1 MAFSLNDDGG
11 QNVCAGYVVTASP
24 FGLDRDLL
32 DDPLEPRGWF
42 CVAAFSGDEVF
53 ELGVDIIGHRLSQ
66 NVAVNRA
73 GLHDRCRVR
82 VIDQAQ

>member
-1 MAFSLNDDGG
+1 MNRRRHLRQRIDFAVRVRGDDALLLQEIGGVAFSLNDDGG

-42 CVAAFSGDEVF
+42 CVAAFSGDE
-53 ELGVDIIGHRLSQ
+53 
-66 NVAVNRA
+66 
-73 GLHDRCRVR
+73 
-82 VIDQAQ
+82 